1 MRTLSLA
8 VINYAGQT
16 QVYVTI
22 RELWGLVLL
31 VITVIINSVCQTA
44 LTPSWLQR
52 GRPTVG
58 ESVIRGVLLQR

>member
-31 VITVIINSVCQTA
+31 VITVIISFVCQTA
-44 LTPSWLQR
+44 LTPLAPER
-52 GRPTVG
+52 
-58 ESVIRGVLLQR
+58 